1 MPPRAKKTASEPAAV
16 AAVVAEPV
24 EVVAESDATTET
36 TAAVVPNNSI
46 DVITKGIASIATV
59 IKSINAELKVL
70 QKEHNRLLKA
80 STKGRRNNTNNNGV
94 KRKPSGFAKP
104 TKLTPAT
111 CVFMGLEEGSEE
123 PRMAITKKLNTYIK
137 ENNLQRPDNKKFIN
151 PDETLTK
158 LLQLKPNDELSYFN
172 LQQKMSVLFVPKE
185 VVAVV

>member
-1 MPPRAKKTASEPAAV
+1 MPPRTKKTASEPAAV

-24 EVVAESDATTET
+24 EVVVESTADAA

-59 IKSINAELKVL
+59 IKGINAELKVL